1 MKQIYHILSTVVI
14 CALTIPVANALDLS
28 KYTNKAT
35 EAISGGSELL
45 SMGNDLLRSFNGN
58 EQATSAAKGLLKSFN
73 TDNYLGAFDYY
84 NQIKSAALKPSQVQ
98 TWNDVKNRL
107 SAIILKRNFDF
118 KKPDLSALTRKASTA
133 LQNNDSKRASRYL
146 GQLKDA
152 ASLTS
157 GQKSLLQKIQSH
169 LLPVE

>member
-1 MKQIYHILSTVVI
+1 MKQIYHVLSTFVI
-14 CALTIPVANALDLS
+14 CLLTFQAANALDLS
-28 KYTNKAT
+28 KYNNKAT

-73 TDNYLGAFDYY
+73 TENYLAAFDNY
-84 NQIKSAALKPSQVQ
+84 NQIKSAALKPSQLQ

-107 SAIILKRNFDF
+107 SAIILQRNFDF
-118 KKPDLSALTRKASTA
+118 KKSTLSTLTSKASTA
-133 LQNNDSKRASRYL
+133 LQNNDSKRARNYL
-146 GQLKDA
+146 SQLKDA

-157 GQKSLLQKIQSH
+157 GQKSLLQKIQFH
-169 LLPVE
+169 LLPVK